1 MITKELIIKTSSDLF
16 LKNGVKTVTL
26 ERIAKEL
33 HTSKRTIYAHFTDKT
48 DLLSACLAAYY
59 TEVRE
64 ENQLEIAAAKN
75 AIEAMGLINFK
86 IIKRAMSANPSFF
99 QDVEN
104 YYPGLLKDTYKEN
117 GSFAHNNLVYLAKW
131 GIKDGIFLADMDIE
145 VTTKT
150 VLALLELIKDTD
162 SFPVGEYSKK
172 RLTFGIMLPYL
183 RGMCTEK
190 GIKMLEEQKDLFG
203 LSI

>member
-1 MITKELIIKTSSDLF
+1 MITKEKIIQLSSDLF

-33 HTSKRTIYAHFTDKT
+33 HTSKRTIYQHFADKT
-48 DLLSACLAAYY
+48 ELLSACLASYY
-59 TEVRE
+59 INVRE
-64 ENQLEIAAAKN
+64 ENQKEIASAKN
-75 AIEAMGLINFK
+75 AIEAMGLINFH
-86 IIKRAMSANPSFF
+86 IIKRAISYNPSFF
-99 QDVEN
+99 QDIEN

-117 GSFAHNNLVYLAKW
+117 GSFAHNNLVFLAKW
-131 GIKDGIFLADMDIE
+131 GIEDGIFLKEMDIE

-150 VLALLELIKDTD
+150 VLALLELIKDAD
-162 SFPVGEYSKK
+162 RFPAIEFSKQ

-183 RGMCTEK
+183 RGLCTEK

-203 LSI
+203 ISL